1 MPLIKHPFFISG
13 ELFLIERLT
22 NERISLKN
30 FTGAMKKRFFICVL
44 LCCVIAGGCVSSLQE
59 AKRLKAVVPL
69 SGEKI
74 FIYPIIDSSS
84 LDKFEGWPSEKP
96 YQTLLQR
103 NFLQMYRTMIVEFR
117 RNEKY
122 GLYEIV
128 EDSTQSSTQL
138 SFIVQRYSFKK
149 DTLTLPVRMT
159 IRQGTVKNAFPSVFI
174 AYGIYKAHSRPKSP
188 FHYIDI
194 LLADFCRN
202 FPYKQ
207 VVGIFCPQQGNK

>member
-1 MPLIKHPFFISG
+1 
-13 ELFLIERLT
+13 
-22 NERISLKN
+22 
-30 FTGAMKKRFFICVL
+30 MKKHFFPL
-44 LCCVIAGGCVSSLQE
+44 ALFCCVIMSGCVSSLQE
-59 AKRLKAVVPL
+59 TKRTAVFPV

-74 FIYPIIDSSS
+74 FICPIVDSSS

-103 NFLQMYRTMIVEFR
+103 NFLQMYHTMIVEFR
-117 RNEKY
+117 RSEKY
-122 GLYEIV
+122 GLYELV
-128 EDSTQSSTQL
+128 EDSTQSSAQI
-138 SFIVQRYSFKK
+138 SFIIQRYSYKK

-159 IRQGTVKNAFPSVFI
+159 IRQGNVKKNFSSVFT
-174 AYGIYKAHSRPKSP
+174 AYGIYRAHSTPKSP

-207 VVGIFCPQQGNK
+207 AVAIFCPQQGNK